1 MSKLNA
7 AKRNA
12 LPAKVFAGPDRTF
25 PIPDKSHARA
35 AISGASRA
43 EHVGHISAHEA
54 AVIKAAARRVLKK

>member
-1 MSKLNA
+1 MKLTKKSRAAIPASK
-7 AKRNA
+7 
-12 LPAKVFAGPDRTF
+12 FAGPGRTF
-25 PIPDKSHARA
+25 PVQDKNHARA

>member
-1 MSKLNA
+1 MKLTKQARAKIPASK
-7 AKRNA
+7 
-12 LPAKVFAGPDRTF
+12 FAGPGRTF
-25 PIPDKSHARA
+25 PIQDKSHARA